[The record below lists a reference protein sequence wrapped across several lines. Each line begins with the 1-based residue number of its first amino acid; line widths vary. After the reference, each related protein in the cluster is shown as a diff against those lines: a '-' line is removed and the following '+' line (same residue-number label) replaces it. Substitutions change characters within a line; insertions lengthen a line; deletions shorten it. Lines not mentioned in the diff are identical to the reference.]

1 MIFNRSD
8 FDAILTPSPSPFPIP
23 IRWLPVPRCVFP
35 FMLGSAVD
43 GMKPLPFFVFFFFFF
58 VVASRS
64 FCCCPVRLCVG
75 IAYSI
80 GGSVSFLVRIVFC
93 EMYVWKGRSRELGL
107 GGRDVF
113 HFAFLTISI
122 LLSVLQ

>member
-43 GMKPLPFFVFFFFFF
+43 GMKPLPFLSFSFSFLLSLHGAFAIVPCGFVLELLI
-58 VVASRS
+58 ALG
-64 FCCCPVRLCVG
+64 VRLLPCSYRFFAICSYGRVG
-75 IAYSI
+75 A
-80 GGSVSFLVRIVFC
+80 
-93 EMYVWKGRSRELGL
+93 EN
-107 GGRDVF
+107 
-113 HFAFLTISI
+113 
-122 LLSVLQ
+122 

>member
-43 GMKPLPFFVFFFFFF
+43 GMKPLPFLSFSFSFLLLLHGAFAVVPCGFV
-58 VVASRS
+58 
-64 FCCCPVRLCVG
+64 LELL
-75 IAYSI
+75 IAL
-80 GGSVSFLVRIVFC
+80 GGPSPSLFVSFFAKC
-93 EMYVWKGRSRELGL
+93 TYGRVGAEN
-107 GGRDVF
+107 
-113 HFAFLTISI
+113 
-122 LLSVLQ
+122 